1 MKSFS
6 AFLIEENKQTII
18 HKLGWQDADNWW
30 GTTMNYKKKISI
42 ANEHGKKIGDGSYG
56 ACGMCGVTIP
66 LGRLKAK
73 PFAKFCTE
81 CREVYEKEEALKVHS

>member
-42 ANEHGKKIGDGSYG
+42 ANEHGKKLE
-56 ACGMCGVTIP
+56 MV
-66 LGRLKAK
+66 LLELFLKLI
-73 PFAKFCTE
+73 TQNI
-81 CREVYEKEEALKVHS
+81 L